1 MIFVTVGNAT
11 QAFPRLLNAVDEM
24 CGNGQL
30 GQSRVVIQAGR
41 SGSFQARNCEQSDF
55 LKPEEFA
62 ELIARAEVVICHGG
76 AGTLHHVFREGR
88 VPVVMP
94 RRRIYGE
101 TLDDQL
107 TIVRTLESQGRV
119 IAAYEPADLPTAVDR
134 CIKRGKE
141 PIPPP
146 PSRMIQLVSAALEEI
161 IAKK

>member
-11 QAFPRLLNAVDEM
+11 QAFLRLLSAIDEM

-30 GQSRVVIQAGR
+30 GQGRVVIQAGH

-55 LKPEEFA
+55 LEPEEFA
-62 ELIARAEVVICHGG
+62 ELIARAELVICHGG
-76 AGTLHHVFREGR
+76 AGTLHHVFREGK

-119 IAAYEPADLPTAVDR
+119 IAAYEPEDLPTAVDLS
-134 CIKRGKE
+134 IKRGKE
-141 PIPPP
+141 QIPPP
-146 PSRMIQLVSAALEEI
+146 PSRMIQLVSAALEEM
-161 IAKK
+161 IAGK

>member
-24 CGNGQL
+24 CRNGQL
-30 GQSRVVIQAGR
+30 GQGRVLIQAGH

-55 LKPEEFA
+55 LEPEEFA
-62 ELIARAEVVICHGG
+62 EFIARADVVICHGG

-94 RRRIYGE
+94 RRTIYGE

-107 TIVRTLESQGRV
+107 TLVSMLESQGRV
-119 IAAYEPADLPTAVDR
+119 IAAYEPADLPTAIDR
-134 CIKRGKE
+134 CMKRSTE
-141 PIPPP
+141 PIPPA
-146 PSRMIQLVSAALEEI
+146 PSRMIELVSAALEEM
-161 IAKK
+161 IAGK